1 MWKDFGVAFALILVI
16 EGMMPFINPTSWR
29 ESLRKISEMDDKLL
43 RIIGFFSMI
52 FGVMLLYILHSKL
65 I

>member
-1 MWKDFGVAFALILVI
+1 
-16 EGMMPFINPTSWR
+16 TSWR